1 MFKSFKHDPV
11 LTKGKAKDILFLFVS
26 FLFVFYGQLRR
37 EESKWHQKKEK
48 LLSFLSFHFQFELN
62 SFASTQTKL
71 SSSTIS
77 CALPKPPKALLTWAL
92 SWPKRLLRK
101 AQH

>member
-48 LLSFLSFHFQFELN
+48 LLSFFLSFHFQVELN
-62 SFASTQTKL
+62 SFASTQTN
-71 SSSTIS
+71 S
-77 CALPKPPKALLTWAL
+77 LLQQSAVHCQ
-92 SWPKRLLRK
+92 SHPRLC
-101 AQH
+101 